1 MGFVWRATCEC
12 LEVESG
18 IGCVDSLLILISSRE
33 ILSCISSDESALP
46 GAARQPL
53 IFLVSPRKISK
64 RRRPQCIAPSG
75 CLMLCR
81 CNREG
86 RTTRFAQTSV
96 PLFPI
101 ATTHYQQCISG
112 KDKTA
117 RFALRCLR
125 SMVALRALVNC

>member
-1 MGFVWRATCEC
+1 MFVFFGREC
-12 LEVESG
+12 VAG
-18 IGCVDSLLILISSRE
+18 GGPAAAYF
-33 ILSCISSDESALP
+33 SCLAQEK
-46 GAARQPL
+46 
-53 IFLVSPRKISK
+53 VSK
-64 RRRPQCIAPSG
+64 RRRPQCIAPAG
-75 CLMLCR
+75 FLMLCR
-81 CNREG
+81 RNREG

-101 ATTHYQQCISG
+101 ATTHHQQCISG